1 MGSRH
6 SAGEK
11 KKTTAID
18 EVPKERELL
27 FIKDHPDR
35 MRRRSSSTPI
45 VPPIKEE
52 RILEDLCDC
61 TDVEPDVPPHNLK
74 QREVQ
79 KLIRKISV
87 SEKFTSRF
95 HSQED
100 FRQHL
105 RKLSD
110 PKAGYVSSATPK
122 RGSLEIPSLESL
134 DSFIQD
140 VSRHSACDL
149 HPRRST

>member
-1 MGSRH
+1 MGSRQ
-6 SAGEK
+6 STSDK
-11 KKTTAID
+11 KNENHKQIIS
-18 EVPKERELL
+18 KERELL
-27 FIKDHPDR
+27 FIKNHPDR
-35 MRRRSSSTPI
+35 MKRRSSSTPI
-45 VPPIKEE
+45 VPAIREE

-74 QREVQ
+74 HREVQ

-95 HSQED
+95 HSEED

-110 PKAGYVSSATPK
+110 PKAGYIPPTSAK
-122 RGSLEIPSLESL
+122 RG
-134 DSFIQD
+134 
-140 VSRHSACDL
+140 R
-149 HPRRST
+149 